1 MTSPQGLTL
10 AEQLAASREI
20 NNAAV
25 DSAKVLF
32 PKPPLPRWESL
43 HLDNSIRLLSAA
55 LALNVIGFFCA
66 WFYLASDAAP
76 LMLEPRYVIL
86 CLAIDFIVLIGLAC
100 RIQAVLHM
108 AGLQKFGWIPVLVL
122 GAILGPMV
130 IGWVVPAR
138 VLSGALAAR
147 RRLRKAAECSQV

>member
-1 MTSPQGLTL
+1 MTVPQGLTL

-20 NNAAV
+20 NHANA

-32 PKPPLPRWESL
+32 PPPPLPRWESL
-43 HLDNSIRLLSAA
+43 HLDTSIRLLSLA
-55 LALNVIGFFCA
+55 LALNVIGFFCG
-66 WFYLASDAAP
+66 WLYLVNDAAFP
-76 LMLEPRYVIL
+76 LLEPRYLIL
-86 CLAIDFIVLIGLAC
+86 GLAIDFIVLIGLAC
-100 RIQAVLHM
+100 RIQATLHI

-122 GAILGPMV
+122 GALLGPMI

-147 RRLRKAAECSQV
+147 RQLKKAVESS